1 MIRPREESGAFMRL
15 IKRGIKQQ
23 GDLRMAKKNV
33 IRSDASV
40 TVVRIFCYMAV
51 IAGIAMLGYGI
62 VMAVDTQMPFVEV
75 LASMWIIPGIGV
87 IVGACVVLMFANIA
101 DDLKTLRVNEYGIQ
115 GKTREFRND
124 LMDRL
129 HIAEQE
135 NMHLIRQQDEI
146 IQMLKEIGEKPE
158 GKAEKSS
165 ARRGVRIAEP
175 PKEDET
181 DYELDL
187 H

>member
-1 MIRPREESGAFMRL
+1 
-15 IKRGIKQQ
+15 
-23 GDLRMAKKNV
+23 MAKKHV
-33 IRSDASV
+33 IRPDASV
-40 TVVRIFCYMAV
+40 VIVRILCWLA
-51 IAGIAMLGYGI
+51 IIGGIGMIGYG
-62 VMAVDTQMPFVEV
+62 VYTV
-75 LASMWIIPGIGV
+75 LEEQAAFMDVISRPGIIGGIGV

-129 HIAEQE
+129 HITEQE

-146 IQMLKEIGEKPE
+146 IQLLKEIGEKPE
-158 GKAEKSS
+158 GKPEKGS